1 MGTQLRLL
9 DGEGARSWRLDART
23 RRVGRDGVANAR
35 RALEQARVP
44 EPAKELRRAG

>member
-9 DGEGARSWRLDART
+9 DGDGARSWRLDARQ
-23 RRVGRDGVANAR
+23 RRVGRDGIAAAR
-35 RALEQARVP
+35 RALEQARIP